1 MKKVKRI
8 IAILI
13 ILILLLSIF
22 LLIFYNKKMKPR
34 LMSIAKIKCKKI
46 GIELISNNVMNSISK
61 YLDSNN
67 LFDIVKNDKGNI
79 ETIDYNS
86 KVINEILSIS
96 SKVGI
101 NNLKELEKNKD
112 GIVTYLPIGIASN
125 NIFLEDKGP
134 KIPIRLYLDG
144 NVLTSLKTDIKE
156 YGIDSALVE
165 ISVRIEASVKV
176 IIPFESEEI
185 NIVNEIPISIK
196 IVKGNVSGLLQ
207 SKYN

>member
-1 MKKVKRI
+1 MKKLKKI
-8 IAILI
+8 TI
-13 ILILLLSIF
+13 ILMIVLLITTIF
-22 LLIFYNKKMKPR
+22 LIIFYNKKMKPR

-46 GIELISNNVMNSISK
+46 GIELISNNVMNSISN
-61 YLDSNN
+61 YLDDNN
-67 LFDIVKNDKGNI
+67 LFEIVKNDKGNI

-86 KVINEILSIS
+86 KVINDILSIS
-96 SKVGI
+96 SKIGI
-101 NNLKELEKNKD
+101 NNLKKLEEDKD
-112 GIVTYLPIGIASN
+112 GIVTYLPLGIVTN

-156 YGIDSALVE
+156 YGIDSALIE
-165 ISVRIEASVKV
+165 ISIRIEANVKV
-176 IIPFESEEI
+176 IIPFESKEI

-196 IVKGNVSGLLQ
+196 IVKGNVSGILQ

>member
-1 MKKVKRI
+1 MKKIKRI
-8 IAILI
+8 IVILI
-13 ILILLLSIF
+13 IVILLLSIF

-101 NNLKELEKNKD
+101 NNLKELEKNKN

-165 ISVRIEASVKV
+165 VSVRIEASVKV